1 MRHILLLGFGL
12 LLAACGGAGQWSK
25 TGATPEKAAQD
36 YAECRHSAEAALGA
50 DTAIDTDILA
60 TRSRDWQRQGLLRA
74 KQNEYSDSN
83 EARSGDFVERCM
95 IGKGYTAAR

>member
-1 MRHILLLGFGL
+1 MRQIILLGVGL
-12 LLAACGGAGQWSK
+12 LLAACGGAGQWNK
-25 TGATPEKAAQD
+25 TGATPEKAARD
-36 YAECRHSAEAALGA
+36 YAECRHSAELSLGA

-60 TRSRDWQRQGLLRA
+60 TRSHDWQRQGLLRT
-74 KQNEYSDSN
+74 KQSEYSDSN